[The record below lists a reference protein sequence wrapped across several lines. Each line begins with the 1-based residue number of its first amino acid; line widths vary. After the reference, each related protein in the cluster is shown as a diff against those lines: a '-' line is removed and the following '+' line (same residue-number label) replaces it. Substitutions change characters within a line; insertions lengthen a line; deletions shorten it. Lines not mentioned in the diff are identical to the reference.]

1 MPNTPNTFEPDS
13 TITLCNVPWDASY
26 QNVIDFTENT
36 RNVYFNSLVSDKVVL
51 SDSCYMPVGFPI
63 VVDVPYSVAYQYN
76 YCYVTNP
83 PQMENES
90 NAMTYYYFI
99 VGCRYNNP
107 ATVTL
112 TLQLDVWT
120 TYYPYTTFGS
130 AFVERG
136 HVAQANANA
145 HPAFDSGFI
154 TNALAK
160 YMSAPEGI
168 DVGSE
173 FVTYY
178 EENISLQTDE
188 NGIAQPDSIVIIST
202 ADMTSSF
209 GTVTNPTLTT
219 ATGGISGGLYNGCDV
234 YVTDRA
240 GFAQFLNSIK
250 NYSWVSQCI
259 VSITCVPYQV
269 INLYILNE
277 VDFNGSEPSFNWY
290 KLGAVSGTVYKDLD
304 TKIDIGRIAMGGYPI
319 DTISDL
325 RKLWTYPYSVIEITS
340 FDGNSLF
347 LKPQLLYADSTTLRL
362 LACAVSPFARV
373 GVFPVYYGRS
383 FGSIGSTFSVAYA
396 DGIGAGTRQY
406 PYGDFLD
413 ACAWIQNF
421 PQFSIVNNN
430 YISYMASNANTRQY
444 AYNSAEWTLASA
456 YKGIGVNFENERQS
470 IATQDANQQL
480 QIEAQNK
487 AFEDKASGMVSDYIA
502 DTLQS
507 VVQGVSSGGLVG
519 GILGG
524 LGTGIGGALGTYN
537 MINSSRDAM
546 LSSQALSNALLNNEQ
561 SLAMG
566 NTMRNTALANYIA
579 NGNYQNA
586 IQGIE
591 AGYADAA
598 LIPPS
603 SVANV
608 GGDGFRYG
616 IGMLFNFTIRYKRIS
631 DDALMRCAQYFRRFG
646 YRINRYM
653 MMPRYM
659 NFCMLF
665 SYWKC
670 QEIYIESARAN
681 ETERDAIRGIMCRGT
696 SIWGNPANIGTTDI
710 MNNTV
715 RDERMGAYY

>member
-36 RNVYFNSLVSDKVVL
+36 RNVYFNSLVSDKVTL

-83 PQMENES
+83 PQLENEP
-90 NAMTYYYFI
+90 NTMTYYYFI

-136 HVAQANANA
+136 HVAQANTNA
-145 HPAFDSGFI
+145 HPAYDSGFV

-160 YMSAPEGI
+160 YMTVPEGI

-178 EENISLQTDE
+178 EENISLQTDA

-259 VSITCVPYQV
+259 VSITCVPYQI
-269 INLYILNE
+269 INLYTLNS

-290 KLGAVSGTVYKDLD
+290 KLGAVSGTVYEDLD
-304 TKIDIGRIAMGGYPI
+304 TTIDIGRVAVGGYPI
-319 DTISDL
+319 NTISDL

-373 GVFPVYYGRS
+373 GMFPVYYGRS
-383 FGSIGSTFSVAYA
+383 FGSIGATFSVAYA
-396 DGIGAGTRQY
+396 DGIGSGTRQY

-444 AYNSAEWTLASA
+444 AYDSAEWTLASSNMA
-456 YKGIGVNFENERQS
+456 NMTGYENTLATISNQSANAQLDIQAQNDRFNREVSRDIVNF
-470 IATQDANQQL
+470 ATDSL
-480 QIEAQNK
+480 
-487 AFEDKASGMVSDYIA
+487 ASMASNPI
-502 DTLQS
+502 
-507 VVQGVSSGGLVG
+507 G
-519 GILGG
+519 GIVGAVTGG
-524 LGTGIGGALGTYN
+524 ISLANNTIAN
-537 MINSSRDAM
+537 RDIMRINQGLAM
-546 LSSQALSNALLNNEQ
+546 NQLNNTLGMEYGIANKNLEL
-561 SLAMG
+561 S
-566 NTMRNTALANYIA
+566 NYIA

-653 MMPRYM
+653 MIPQYM

-670 QEIYIESARAN
+670 QEIYIESAKAN

-715 RDERMGAYY
+715 REERMGAYY

>member
-13 TITLCNVPWDASY
+13 TITLCSVPWDASY
-26 QNVIDFTENT
+26 QNVVDFTENT
-36 RNVYFNSLVSDKVVL
+36 RNVYFNNISSSNKIVL
-51 SDSCYMPVGFPI
+51 ADSCYMPVGTPI

-76 YCYVTNP
+76 YCFVENP
-83 PQMENES
+83 PQLATEP

-136 HVAQANANA
+136 HVAQANTSA
-145 HPAFDSGFI
+145 HPAVNSGFI
-154 TNALAK
+154 TNALAE
-160 YMSAPEGI
+160 YMSVPEGI
-168 DVGSE
+168 DVGNE

-178 EENISLQTDE
+178 EENVSLQT
-188 NGIAQPDSIVIIST
+188 NAQGVAQPDSIVIIST

-209 GTVTNPTLTT
+209 GTISNPTLTT

-234 YVTDRA
+234 YVTNRA

-250 NYSWVSQCI
+250 NYSWVAQCI
-259 VSITCVPYQV
+259 VSITCVPYQI
-269 INLYILNE
+269 INLYTLNT
-277 VDFNGSEPSFNWY
+277 VNFNGNTPSFDWY
-290 KLGAVSGTVYKDLD
+290 KLSSVSADRYFELD
-304 TKIDIGRIAMGGYPI
+304 TKIDIGRVAAGGWPVVGVNP
-319 DTISDL
+319 ISDL
-325 RKLWTYPYSVIEITS
+325 RKLWTYPYAVIEITS

-347 LKPQLLYADSTTLRL
+347 LKPQLLYADSTTLRI
-362 LACAVSPFARV
+362 LACAVSPFARIGIV
-373 GVFPVYYGRS
+373 PVYYGRS
-383 FGSIGSTFSVAYA
+383 FGANGATFSVAYS
-396 DGIGAGTRQY
+396 DGAGSGTIQY

-430 YISYMASNANTRQY
+430 YITYMASNANTRQY
-444 AYNSAEWTLASA
+444 AYNSAEWTLASSNMSSMTGYENTLSTIA
-456 YKGIGVNFENERQS
+456 NQNANAQLDIQAQNDRFNREVSRDIVNFATDS
-470 IATQDANQQL
+470 ISN
-480 QIEAQNK
+480 IVQNPLGGIIGTV
-487 AFEDKASGMVSDYIA
+487 AG
-502 DTLQS
+502 
-507 VVQGVSSGGLVG
+507 GVSLANNTMANYDIMRINQGLAV
-519 GILGG
+519 
-524 LGTGIGGALGTYN
+524 N
-537 MINSSRDAM
+537 
-546 LSSQALSNALLNNEQ
+546 QLNNNLGLEYGIANKN
-561 SLAMG
+561 LE
-566 NTMRNTALANYIA
+566 LANYVS
-579 NGNYQNA
+579 NGNYQNM

-608 GGDGFRYG
+608 GGDGFRYANG
-616 IGMLFNFTIRYKRIS
+616 LLFSFTIRYKRIS
-631 DDALMRCAQYFRRFG
+631 DDALIRCAQYFRRFG
-646 YRINRYM
+646 YKINRYM
-653 MMPRYM
+653 MIPQYM
-659 NFCMLF
+659 NFCELF

-696 SIWGNPANIGTTDI
+696 SIWGNPANIGTTSV
-710 MNNTV
+710 MNNLV
-715 RDERMGAYY
+715 RSERMGAYY